1 MSNGPTQTVGQDR
14 FVINDVKDN
23 NEIFAVAEG
32 EIVALA
38 LEEIVAVAL
47 EETVVDAVEDRVGNE
62 ERALGDVDAVA
73 LDEAEDDTVI
83 EGVKLEDGDCDDFV
97 LPVDVL
103 DKVADREPVE
113 LAVIDEVVVE
123 ECVILDEAVDDEV
136 GVTETE
142 IVVESVALEEEEI
155 EPLKLEVGD
164 DENDAVGDGV
174 EDNNDGMDDDLINSE
189 IGIPLV
195 CKIRLVH
202 SGSPSSDCHNPRT
215 AARIPLDIVEEGITY
230 EMLLRRVQV

>member
-1 MSNGPTQTVGQDR
+1 MPDKQN
-14 FVINDVKDN
+14 I
-23 NEIFAVAEG
+23 G
-32 EIVALA
+32 ESTE

-47 EETVVDAVEDRVGNE
+47 EETVIDAVEDNVENE
-62 ERALGDVDAVA
+62 ERALGDVDVVA

-103 DKVADREPVE
+103 DNVADCEPVE
-113 LAVIDEVVVE
+113 LSVIDGVSVE
-123 ECVILDEAVDDEV
+123 EYVILEEAVDDKV

-142 IVVESVALEEEEI
+142 TVVESVALEDVED
-155 EPLKLEVGD
+155 EPLRLEVGD

-174 EDNNDGMDDDLINSE
+174 EDINDGMDDDLINSE

-195 CKIRLVH
+195 RKIRLVH
-202 SGSPSSDCHNPRT
+202 AGTPSSDCHNPRT
-215 AARIPLDIVEEGITY
+215 AARIPPDIVEEGITY